1 MENITKYEDSQNMT
15 QFILKKI
22 NKIHGHFNKDYVMGF
37 SLLENLSRGPVSA
50 RFNGFIS
57 YLKWATIFQRFT
69 ILSLI
74 LLFGFKR
81 NNALKMEEIN

>member
-22 NKIHGHFNKDYVMGF
+22 KKIHGHFNKDYVMGF

-50 RFNGFIS
+50 AFALIILMVSLVLQMCHYFPTFYHSIA
-57 YLKWATIFQRFT
+57 YFT
-69 ILSLI
+69 FRI
-74 LLFGFKR
+74 
-81 NNALKMEEIN
+81 